1 MRTAISPGQCSA
13 MNSCFALVWMCWS
26 SVAGHVWEYPDSQS
40 LFWSRPAIFW
50 PFLLLL
56 FLAFFPTD
64 LGGKTADAYPM
75 EWRAHVTN
83 NIFMTLYKTSNASHG
98 GEIFYHVGYITPGH
112 VAVFGRATL
121 SAPGAKKRRG
131 YTKSLVVGTTQE
143 FFVQESRG
151 W

>member
-1 MRTAISPGQCSA
+1 MYGSILIVSR
-13 MNSCFALVWMCWS
+13 CFDRGPLYFDRQ
-26 SVAGHVWEYPDSQS
+26 VASQ
-40 LFWSRPAIFW
+40 FNIVTFNV
-50 PFLLLL
+50 FFVVVVVVFF

-83 NIFMTLYKTSNASHG
+83 NIFMTLYKTSNASQG